1 MQDDNDLSFLDVTD
15 LSTLSETEMDR
26 RNKYWASRTAN
37 ERLQELQRLN
47 IAKWGEK
54 AFGPMK
60 KTLVWVQFAGTPEET
75 CKVIFEE
82 KEDRKDLE

>member
-1 MQDDNDLSFLDVTD
+1 MDEEDLSFLNVTD
-15 LSTLSETEMDR
+15 LDTLSKEEGYR
-26 RNKYWASRTAN
+26 RNEYWASKSVG
-37 ERLQELQRLN
+37 ERLAEMQRLN

-60 KTLVWVQFAGTPEET
+60 KTLVWVQFAGTPEEM

-82 KEDRKDLE
+82 KEDREDLE